1 MERDA
6 HFEQRMQD
14 SLQFR
19 TQDGNPVSV
28 IMIYLGRG
36 GYMADAAEKAIDL
49 GFPAGVEAVGVI
61 APTSTDR
68 RWSFG
73 LRGDSYS
80 SERLTTYDEIASVQA
95 LSTLPN
101 VDVSVRAQAMP
112 GSISVLTNTYLSTR
126 RMTLKDM
133 ARSGTSRKECAR
145 GVTSPCTSCV
155 TALLSVRLNM
165 RLQR

>member
-1 MERDA
+1 MALPWHIADLDPLRMNYLWINSSVELYTELFERVA
-6 HFEQRMQD
+6 LPHMRTPV
-14 SLQFR
+14 SFR

-36 GYMADAAEKAIDL
+36 GYRTGEQREDMVDAAEKAIDL

-80 SERLTTYDEIASVQA
+80 SERLTT
-95 LSTLPN
+95 
-101 VDVSVRAQAMP
+101 
-112 GSISVLTNTYLSTR
+112 
-126 RMTLKDM
+126 
-133 ARSGTSRKECAR
+133 
-145 GVTSPCTSCV
+145 
-155 TALLSVRLNM
+155 
-165 RLQR
+165 